1 MRAPRRGPRGR
12 RLTRA
17 RRLKLLNLLYDV
29 TPAEYVTLVI
39 TEVGMIPSTSVP
51 AIVRESQESMR
62 EWQRVL

>member
-1 MRAPRRGPRGR
+1 M
-12 RLTRA
+12 
-17 RRLKLLNLLYDV
+17 NLLYDV